1 MNTDNKYSGVL
12 LAAGNS
18 SRMSSWKPAA
28 MLEEKPLLI
37 YSLKAMSAVC
47 SDVVV
52 VGGYNIKELNSLVN
66 DNTNLFTSIVTCVE
80 NKNYESGM
88 FSSVKAGISNT
99 RYDNVFIGLA
109 DMPFI
114 TIETYKQ
121 LIDFSESG
129 SQSDEVIYPA
139 IINLG
144 ASNKIKKGHPIL
156 VKKRVKERIIGE
168 TEDVILRDILK
179 EFEGKECL
187 VTDNGIVFDIDTED
201 DYERAKN
208 YYSYLK
214 NK

>member
-1 MNTDNKYSGVL
+1 MNTDKKYSGVL

-28 MLEEKPLLI
+28 MLEDKPLLFL
-37 YSLKAMSAVC
+37 SLKTISDVC

-52 VGGYNIKELNSLVN
+52 VGGYNIKELTSLVN
-66 DNTNLFTSIVTCVE
+66 DNADRFPRIITCIE
-80 NKNYESGM
+80 NKNYNSGM
-88 FSSVKAGISNT
+88 FSSVKAGISHT
-99 RYDNVFIGLA
+99 QHDNVFIALA

-114 TIETYKQ
+114 TTETYKQ

-129 SQSDEVIYPA
+129 SSSDEVIYPA
-139 IINLG
+139 IIHYL

-156 VKKRVKERIIGE
+156 IKKRVKERIIAESGE
-168 TEDVILRDILK
+168 VILRDILK
-179 EFEGKECL
+179 EFRGRECL
-187 VTDNGIVFDIDTED
+187 VTDSGIVFDIDTED

>member
-1 MNTDNKYSGVL
+1 LDSDNKYSGIL

-28 MLEEKPLLI
+28 MLEEKPLLF
-37 YSLKAMSAVC
+37 YSLKAISDVC
-47 SDVVV
+47 GDVVV
-52 VGGYNIKELNSLVN
+52 VGGYNITELNSLVK
-66 DNTNLFTSIVTCVE
+66 DNSEHFNSVITCVE

-88 FSSVKAGISNT
+88 FSSVKAGIMNT
-99 RYDNVFIGLA
+99 RCDNVFIALA

-114 TIETYKQ
+114 STVTYQQ
-121 LIDFSESG
+121 LIDFSESR
-129 SQSDEVIYPA
+129 SLSAEVIYPA
-139 IINLG
+139 IIHPL

-156 VKKRVKERIIGE
+156 IKKRVKERIKGE
-168 TEDVILRDILK
+168 TGDLILRDILK

>member
-1 MNTDNKYSGVL
+1 LDSDNKYSGIL

-28 MLEEKPLLI
+28 MLEEKPLLF
-37 YSLKAMSAVC
+37 YSLKAISDVC

-52 VGGYNIKELNSLVN
+52 VGGYNIKELTSLIN
-66 DNTNLFTSIVTCVE
+66 DNADLFPSIITCVE

-88 FSSVKAGISNT
+88 FSSVKAGISQT
-99 RYDNVFIGLA
+99 QHDNVFIALA

-114 TIETYKQ
+114 TKETYRQ

-129 SQSDEVIYPA
+129 PPSDEVIYPA
-139 IINLG
+139 IVHYL
-144 ASNKIKKGHPIL
+144 APNKIKKGHPIL
-156 VKKRVKERIIGE
+156 IKKRVKERIIAEAG
-168 TEDVILRDILK
+168 DVILRDLLK
-179 EFEGKECL
+179 EFKGRECL
-187 VTDNGIVFDIDTED
+187 VTDSGIVFDIDTED

>member
-1 MNTDNKYSGVL
+1 LNTDKKYSGIL

-28 MLEEKPLLI
+28 ILEDKPLLT
-37 YSLKAMSAVC
+37 YSLKTISDVC

-52 VGGYNIKELNSLVN
+52 VGGYNIRELTSLVN
-66 DNTNLFTSIVTCVE
+66 DNADCFHSNITCVE

-88 FSSVKAGISNT
+88 FSSVKTGISHT
-99 RYDNVFIGLA
+99 RSDNVFIALA

-114 TIETYKQ
+114 SAVTYQQ

-129 SQSDEVIYPA
+129 PQSDEVIYPA
-139 IINLG
+139 IINSV

-156 VKKRVKERIIGE
+156 IKKRVKERIIRE
-168 TEDVILRDILK
+168 TKDVILRDILK
-179 EFEGKECL
+179 EFEGRECL
-187 VTDNGIVFDIDTED
+187 VSDTGIVFDIDTED

>member
-1 MNTDNKYSGVL
+1 LNFDNKYSGVL
-12 LAAGNS
+12 LAAGSS

-28 MLEEKPLLI
+28 MLEDKPLLF
-37 YSLKAMSAVC
+37 YSLKTISDIC

-52 VGGYNIKELNSLVN
+52 VGGYNIKELTSLVN
-66 DNTNLFTSIVTCVE
+66 DNANHFSSNIICVE

-88 FSSVKAGISNT
+88 FSSVKAGILQT
-99 RYDNVFIGLA
+99 QHDNVFISLA

-114 TIETYKQ
+114 TIETYTQ
-121 LIDFSESG
+121 LINFSVSEALSE
-129 SQSDEVIYPA
+129 EVIYPA
-139 IINLG
+139 IIHPL
-144 ASNKIKKGHPIL
+144 ASDKIKKGHPIL
-156 VKKRVKERIIGE
+156 IKKRVKERIIKE

-179 EFEGKECL
+179 EFKGKECI
-187 VTDNGIVFDIDTED
+187 VTNSGIVFDIDTAD

>member
-1 MNTDNKYSGVL
+1 LKTDKKYSGVL
-12 LAAGNS
+12 LAAGTS

-28 MLEEKPLLI
+28 MLEDKPLI
-37 YSLKAMSAVC
+37 FYSLKAISDIC

-52 VGGYNIKELNSLVN
+52 VGGYNIKELTSLVN
-66 DNTNLFTSIVTCVE
+66 DNADRFPSIIICVE

-88 FSSVKAGISNT
+88 FSSVKAGISHT
-99 RYDNVFIGLA
+99 RHDNVFIALA

-114 TIETYKQ
+114 SRVTYQQ

-129 SQSDEVIYPA
+129 PFSVEVIYPA
-139 IINLG
+139 IINYRT
-144 ASNKIKKGHPIL
+144 SNKIKKGHPIL
-156 VKKRVKERIIGE
+156 IKKRVKERIIGE
-168 TEDVILRDILK
+168 AKDVILRDILK
-179 EFEGKECL
+179 EFEGSECL
-187 VTDNGIVFDIDTED
+187 VTDSGIVFDIDTED